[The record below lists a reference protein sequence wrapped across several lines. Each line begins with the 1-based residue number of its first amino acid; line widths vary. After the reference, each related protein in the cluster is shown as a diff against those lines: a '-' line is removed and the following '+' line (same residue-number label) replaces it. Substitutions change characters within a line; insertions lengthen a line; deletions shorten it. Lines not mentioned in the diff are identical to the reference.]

1 LEERIMQCEKCKID
15 IVEGEE
21 RKLHGQI
28 LCEDCSMD
36 LLSPAK
42 ACEPWAVYS
51 AKSFAKNQGHE
62 SELNT
67 VQQQILALLR
77 KEGPTE
83 PGRLS
88 AQLQVSVT
96 VLERELATLRHMEK
110 IRAELKEGKRLI
122 LLWGP

>member
-1 LEERIMQCEKCKID
+1 MQCEKCKID

-88 AQLQVSVT
+88 AQLQISVT

>member
-51 AKSFAKNQGHE
+51 AKSFAKNQEYE
-62 SELNT
+62 SQLT
-67 VQQQILALLR
+67 PVQQEILAALC

-88 AQLQVSVT
+88 AQLQISVT

-122 LLWGP
+122 RLWGP

>member
-1 LEERIMQCEKCKID
+1 MQCEKCNND
-15 IVEGEE
+15 IAKGED
-21 RKLHGQI
+21 RRLHGQI
-28 LCEDCSMD
+28 FCEDCYMER
-36 LLSPAK
+36 LSPAK

-62 SELNT
+62 SELNP
-67 VQQQILALLR
+67 VQQEILSLLH

-88 AQLQVSVT
+88 AQLQISVT

-110 IRAELKEGKRLI
+110 IRAELRDGKRLI
-122 LLWGP
+122 RLWDQ

>member
-1 LEERIMQCEKCKID
+1 MQCEKCKID
-15 IVEGEE
+15 IADGED
-21 RKLHGQI
+21 RQLHGQI

-62 SELNT
+62 SELNP
-67 VQQQILALLR
+67 VQQQILAVLH
-77 KEGPTE
+77 KEGSTE
-83 PGRLS
+83 PGRLL
-88 AQLQVSVT
+88 AQLQISVT

-110 IRAELKEGKRLI
+110 IRAELREGKRLI
-122 LLWGP
+122 RLWDQ